1 MFKKNRSRV
10 SRHDVALAALSYKKI
25 SKVFRKHTD
34 EDLQVSITAGNDKEE
49 FSLSPMET
57 GLMIDL
63 LKKISKGKDV
73 EVLSQKEVLTT
84 QEAAGILN
92 VSRPFVVKLLEGNKI
107 PYHKVGTHRRVY
119 KDDIIEFKEKFK
131 KQSRKRLDEI
141 INDSQDLG
149 LYDD

>member
-1 MFKKNRSRV
+1 M
-10 SRHDVALAALSYKKI
+10 KKI